1 MKWGTEAQKKT
12 IANGDIKRFYDETI
26 DDDTP
31 ATDFQKER
39 VLIRLG
45 RTPQNIEFVKVMNYS
60 FAQKILDFYKEQRPD
75 APQGNKAKSCAAGK
89 GEYFCPVCKHGFD
102 SPKRANG
109 CLDFALLALFVNC
122 LIAIPFTFGA
132 SIARCVLWAMLGIT
146 CCPKVC
152 PYCGS
157 KNFFKQNIRESEGKQ

>member
-1 MKWGTEAQKKT
+1 MENRSAKKT
-12 IANGDIKRFYDETI
+12 ITNGDIKRFYDETI

-60 FAQKILDFYKEQRPD
+60 FAQKILDFHKGQYPNGDLQE
-75 APQGNKAKSCAAGK
+75 NKAKSCAADK

-109 CLDFALLALFVNC
+109 CLDFALLTLFVSC

-132 SIARCVLWAMLGIT
+132 SIAGCVLWAMLGIT

-152 PYCGS
+152 PHCGS
-157 KNFFKQNIRESEGKQ
+157 KNFFKQNTREREGKQ